1 MKNTTTTTLATTKTT
16 TPVKKS
22 RSKKVT
28 PVTAVAPVTPVTPVT
43 TTAVVESTTTAV
55 KPVANK
61 SVTNKLLSFDDT
73 MSLMSECGIGSKSK
87 TKNYRIMNGGSSI
100 HVLKTKYRI
109 YMTPIDFEL
118 CGKLK
123 TSDIQ
128 LLENDNAVDVKR
140 PHTVICSTVD
150 TLKKVFE
157 CISANKLNA
166 PC

>member
-1 MKNTTTTTLATTKTT
+1 MKNTTTLATTNTT

-22 RSKKVT
+22 HSKK
-28 PVTAVAPVTPVTPVT
+28 TPVT
-43 TTAVVESTTTAV
+43 TTAVVESTATAV
-55 KPVANK
+55 APVTNK

-73 MSLMSECGIGSKSK
+73 MILMNKCGIGSKSH
-87 TKNYRIMNGGSSI
+87 TKNYRIINGGSSI

-109 YMTPIDFEL
+109 YATQIDFEL

-128 LLENDNAVDVKR
+128 LLENDNAVDTKR
-140 PHTVICSTVD
+140 PHTIVCSTVD

-157 CISANKLNA
+157 CISKNALNA